1 MSVKE
6 HLTSEQIAAFVAHRN
21 RLEVDE
27 HLTECAQ
34 CRERLSQYWNADLGF
49 RRQAASEVDDESS
62 HLDYDQLEAYMDGKM
77 TPAEHAAADAHT
89 KVCPACAR
97 GLRDLKSFKDE
108 LNSEHEAGKLVKPG
122 LAWARP
128 AWPAMARIAATV
140 LVAAGI
146 AVLFLWKKNN
156 NHPLPPEPGD
166 QLSQDIAALQPGEQ
180 RAVRETL
187 TDAKVT
193 LPPELAELRPTQ
205 DTLRKLPAQSRHFL
219 LLSPVGEVINDP
231 QPLFQWQP
239 LAGAQSYT
247 VDILG
252 PDSNSVQSSPSL
264 RETQWKPQQ
273 PLRRGYV
280 YQWQVTALMKNG
292 AQVLSPKPP
301 APEAKFRVL
310 EASQAEQIEQFQLS
324 HPRSHLV
331 LGILYARV
339 GMLTAAANEL
349 RQVAQND
356 ANYGSAQGL
365 LKSIEKEQKAE

>member
-1 MSVKE
+1 MKVKE
-6 HLTSEQIAAFVAHRN
+6 HLTSEQIAAYVTNQN
-21 RLEVDE
+21 RLEADE
-27 HLTECAQ
+27 HLAECAQ
-34 CRERLSQYWNADLGF
+34 CRQQISQAWNADLGF
-49 RRQAASEVDDESS
+49 RRQVVSSSADDESS
-62 HLDYDQLEAYMDGKM
+62 HLAYRQLETYVDGTI
-77 TPAEHAAADAHT
+77 TPAERVAADAHIR
-89 KVCPACAR
+89 VCPACAG
-97 GLRDLKSFKDE
+97 GLRDLKSFEGE
-108 LNSEHEAGKLVKPG
+108 LNSKEKRGKLIEPW

-128 AWPAMARIAATV
+128 AWPALARIAATV

-146 AVLFLWKKNN
+146 AAFFLWKNG
-156 NHPLPPEPGD
+156 NHPLSPEPGD
-166 QLSQDIAALQPGEQ
+166 QVSREIAALQPEEQ
-180 RAVRETL
+180 RAVREAIAQ
-187 TDAKVT
+187 AKVT
-193 LPPELAELRPTQ
+193 FPRELAELRPTQ
-205 DTLRKLPAQSRHFL
+205 ETLRKLPTQSRHFS
-219 LLSPVGEVINDP
+219 LLSPIGEVINDP
-231 QPLFQWQP
+231 QPVFQWQP

-273 PLRRGYV
+273 PLRRSYV

-301 APEAKFRVL
+301 APEAKFCVL